1 MIIKKY
7 GGSALAT
14 PELICQVA
22 VHVKSHLEQKQ
33 EPMIVVVSAMGNTTD
48 QLLQMGHSIYED
60 ASAREL
66 DMLISAGE
74 RISMAMMTIALQK
87 LGVDAISFTGSQAGI
102 MTSNKHGYASIKGIK
117 PIRVD
122 EELQKNKVVVIAG
135 FQGVD
140 PVTKEITTL
149 GRGGTDTTAVALAA
163 HYKARQCELYKD
175 VDGILS
181 APPAKFKNAKLISDM
196 NYDTLLSLCYW
207 GSKVVHHRAVEL
219 AHKFHVPLAI
229 GSWKTNQIG
238 TFVTNKMVR
247 I

>member
-1 MIIKKY
+1 MVIKKY

-14 PELICQVA
+14 PELVA
-22 VHVKSHLEQKQ
+22 SVAQHINEHLNQNA
-33 EPMIVVVSAMGNTTD
+33 EPMIIVVSAMGDTTD
-48 QLLQMGHSIYED
+48 RLLQMGRSLNED

-87 LGVDAISFTGSQAGI
+87 LGISAISFTGSQAGI
-102 MTSNKHGYASIKGIK
+102 MTSNKHGCAFIKEIK

-122 EELQKNKVVVIAG
+122 EELKKNKVVVIAG

-140 PVTKEITTL
+140 PITKEITTL

-181 APPAKFKNAKLISDM
+181 APPKEFKRARLIKEM
-196 NYDTLLSLCYW
+196 EYNTLLSLCYW

-219 AHKFHVPLAI
+219 ACKYQVPLAI
-229 GSWKTNQIG
+229 GSWKTNKLG
-238 TFVTNKMVR
+238 TFIKGQH
-247 I
+247 

>member
-1 MIIKKY
+1 MVIKKY

-14 PELICQVA
+14 PEMIGQVA
-22 VHVKSHLEQKQ
+22 EHIKFHLEQKP
-33 EPMIVVVSAMGNTTD
+33 EPIIVVVSAMGDTTD
-48 QLLQMGHSIYED
+48 RLLQMGRTLYED

-87 LGVDAISFTGSQAGI
+87 LNVPAISFTGSQAGI
-102 MTSNKHGYASIKGIK
+102 MTSNKHGYASIKEIK

-122 EELQKNKVVVIAG
+122 EELKKNKVVIIAG

-163 HYKARQCELYKD
+163 HYQARQCELYKD

-181 APPAKFKNAKLISDM
+181 APPAKFKNAKLIRDM

-219 AHKFHVPLAI
+219 ASKFNVPLAI
-229 GSWKTNQIG
+229 GSWKTNQLG
-238 TFVTNKMVR
+238 TLISNKNKMN
-247 I
+247 

>member
-1 MIIKKY
+1 MIVKKY

-14 PELICQVA
+14 PE
-22 VHVKSHLEQKQ
+22 HVNNIAQHIKDQLTENP
-33 EPMIVVVSAMGNTTD
+33 EPMIIVVSAMGNTTD
-48 QLLQMGHSIYED
+48 QLLQMGRSLFED

-87 LGVDAISFTGSQAGI
+87 LGIAAISFTGSQAGI
-102 MTSNKHGYASIKGIK
+102 MTSNKHGCAFIKEIK

-122 EELQKNKVVVIAG
+122 EELKKNKVVVIAG

-181 APPAKFKNAKLISDM
+181 APPREFKDVRLVGELGYN
-196 NYDTLLSLCYW
+196 TLLSLCYW

-219 AHKFHVPLAI
+219 ACKYNVPLAI
-229 GSWKTNQIG
+229 GSWKTNKLG
-238 TFVTNKMVR
+238 TFIKAQN
-247 I
+247 